1 MALPVLA
8 IPLVLTGARTIVH
21 RAAPIAM
28 KLLKEGGAKRATDVI
43 KELTSAITKS
53 SGAGRTPV
61 IAKGTRTVSSKS
73 ADEAAS
79 LIKAGKAEPA
89 QKILDS
95 LKQGFKGTGKSQET
109 KIREKVAEAIAQRK
123 INPKFPGGKYQP
135 AWKAEQRRLAA
146 KKKAAAAKKKATQ
159 PTGAAKKKATQPTGA
174 APKLPIGKGPKGA
187 LPTGASTSKLSF
199 ARRPGRRK
207 SKTGLKEV
215 GLAAGIA
222 SGVGYFAGTG
232 TTKSVTVKAGD
243 TLSQIAQDNNTTV
256 AAIKKAN
263 PSITNIH
270 RITPGQ
276 TIKVPKVKDR
286 KSVYQGMT
294 TAELQQP
301 KKTTTT
307 ASKIKYGPG
316 GYGASKSGGIVKRK
330 SGGTVKKYKEGRTI
344 GGASRGGASKRLPRP
359 LPIKPKGVG
368 AADRGWG
375 KTGSS

>member
-1 MALPVLA
+1 MPLPVLA
-8 IPLVLTGARTIVH
+8 IPIVLTGARTIVH
-21 RAAPIAM
+21 RALPAAM
-28 KLLKEGGAKRATDVI
+28 KLIKEGGAKRAVDAI

-53 SGAGRTPV
+53 SGGGRTPV

-89 QKILDS
+89 QKVLDS
-95 LKQGFKGTGKSQET
+95 LKQGFKGTGKSQEAEIKT
-109 KIREKVAEAIAQRK
+109 KVKEAIAQRR
-123 INPKFPGGKYQP
+123 IDPKFPGGRYQP
-135 AWKAEQRRLAA
+135 A
-146 KKKAAAAKKKATQ
+146 KKAAAEKKATQ
-159 PTGAAKKKATQPTGA
+159 TTTTGA
-174 APKLPIGKGPKGA
+174 APKTTKPKTQEAKQRLKQATGKESGVRSRLRQATAGFRTKV
-187 LPTGASTSKLSF
+187 PTT
-199 ARRPGRRK
+199 RGRGKSRK
-207 SKTGLKEV
+207 GLKEV
-215 GLAAGIA
+215 GLATGIA
-222 SGVGYFAGTG
+222 GGIGYFAGTG

-286 KSVYQGMT
+286 KSVYQGMP

-316 GYGASKSGGIVKRK
+316 GYGASKSGGIVKR
-330 SGGTVKKYKEGRTI
+330 SAGGKVKKYAEGKMI
-344 GGASRGGASKRLPRP
+344 GSKRLPRP
-359 LPIKPKGVG
+359 KGIG
-368 AADRGWG
+368 AALKGWG

>member
-21 RAAPIAM
+21 RAAPVAM
-28 KLLKEGGAKRATDVI
+28 KLIKEGGAKRATDVI

-89 QKILDS
+89 QKVLDS
-95 LKQGFKGTGKSQET
+95 LKRGFKGTGKSQET

-199 ARRPGRRK
+199 ARRPGRK
-207 SKTGLKEV
+207 SKRGLKEV

-330 SGGTVKKYKEGRTI
+330 SGGTVKKYAEGKRI
-344 GGASRGGASKRLPRP
+344 GSKRLPRP
-359 LPIKPKGVG
+359 TIKKPWG
-368 AADRGWG
+368 AAIKGYG
-375 KTGSS
+375 KGYKS

>member
-1 MALPVLA
+1 MAGPL
-8 IPLVLTGARTIVH
+8 IPIIMVGARIIKAVP
-21 RAAPIAM
+21 RA
-28 KLLKEGGAKRATDVI
+28 K
-43 KELTSAITKS
+43 AI
-53 SGAGRTPV
+53 
-61 IAKGTRTVSSKS
+61 
-73 ADEAAS
+73 E
-79 LIKAGKAEPA
+79 LIKAGKAKWA
-89 QKILDS
+89 KHVARDLDE
-95 LKQGFKGTGKSQET
+95 GIT
-109 KIREKVAEAIAQRK
+109 KIAGKGKGA
-123 INPKFPGGKYQP
+123 PKLPP
-135 AWKAEQRRLAA
+135 LASTA
-146 KKKAAAAKKKATQ
+146 RKKAAAAARKKPAGKTYEWTFKGKKAPAKPSTAQQRLKKAT
-159 PTGAAKKKATQPTGA
+159 GATTAGA

-207 SKTGLKEV
+207 SKTGLKEL

-232 TTKSVTVKAGD
+232 KTKSVTVKAGD

-330 SGGTVKKYKEGRTI
+330 SGGTVKKYAEGKMI
-344 GGASRGGASKRLPRP
+344 GSKRLPRP
-359 LPIKPKGVG
+359 TIKKPWG
-368 AADRGWG
+368 AAIKGRGKG
-375 KTGSS
+375 YKS